1 MELIDEKSKNIIVEF
16 LKEQEFDFSNF
27 DDFIEYI
34 QFRGMLNQNVKA
46 IDKIIF
52 TKANLRKLYAE
63 YINPIKKTAK
73 ILGINYKELA
83 KITGYSENGLKNASY
98 RNTFTEQLK
107 ITLDLL
113 LENHKLKKQ
122 LSRQNE
128 SIDNLKN
135 AFITLTQN
143 EKK

>member
-83 KITGYSENGLKNASY
+83 KITGYSENGLKNSSY
-98 RNTFTEQLK
+98 RNIFTEQLK
-107 ITLDLL
+107 ITLNLL
-113 LENHKLKKQ
+113 IENYKLKKQ
-122 LSRQNE
+122 LSEKNK

>member
-1 MELIDEKSKNIIVEF
+1 MVEIDGKSKNIIVEF

-63 YINPIKKTAK
+63 YINPIKKTSK
-73 ILGINYKELA
+73 LLKLNYEELSEKMGYTKNGIQSATSKNIFSEPLKKTLEL
-83 KITGYSENGLKNASY
+83 I
-98 RNTFTEQLK
+98 
-107 ITLDLL
+107 
-113 LENHKLKKQ
+113 LENEKLKKE
-122 LSRQNE
+122 NE
-128 SIDNLKN
+128 TLKN
-135 AFITLTQN
+135 KFKELEN
-143 EKK
+143 KMKNFFEN